1 MAAVIRPARPPDA
14 NGIADVHVAS
24 WRTTY
29 PGMIPGDYLV
39 SLSARAWRERWRRV
53 LSDPRAAAGTYVA
66 VDAPF
71 GVIGFGSCGRQRSG
85 LAGFG
90 GEFFALYLYD
100 HSQGRGVGRRLMAAM
115 AEDLIGRGITS
126 AVVWVLAG
134 NPSRWFYE
142 RLGGTRLAEK
152 PTEFAG
158 APVVEIAY
166 GWRDLA
172 PLARLSADPSVR

>member
-1 MAAVIRPARPPDA
+1 MAAVIRPARPLDA

-24 WRTTY
+24 WRATY
-29 PGMIPGDYLV
+29 PGMLPNGYLV
-39 SLSARAWRERWRRV
+39 SLSARTWRERWRRM
-53 LSDPRAAAGTYVA
+53 LSDPRTAAGTYVA

-71 GVIGFGSCGRQRSG
+71 GVIGFGSCGHQRSS
-85 LAGFG
+85 LDGFG

-100 HSQGRGVGRRLMAAM
+100 HAQGRGLGRRLMAAM
-115 AEDLIGRGITS
+115 AEDLVGRGINS
-126 AVVWVLAG
+126 AVVWVLAS

-142 RLGGTRLAEK
+142 RLGGMRLAEK

-158 APVVEIAY
+158 VPVVETAY

-172 PLARLSADPSVR
+172 PLARLSAGPSVR